1 MIRHIA
7 GIVQRKGSEDTARNR
22 GVSLNEHRQHTNKY
36 LAEEKRE
43 IARQNQILIQKIN
56 EYKSKKMTKK
66 DLKKQFKVYES
77 HKNLLR
83 KVHYET
89 SEKEKRRKE
98 KSVDLEDR
106 EDKEH
111 SD

>member
-1 MIRHIA
+1 
-7 GIVQRKGSEDTARNR
+7 
-22 GVSLNEHRQHTNKY
+22 
-36 LAEEKRE
+36 
-43 IARQNQILIQKIN
+43 
-56 EYKSKKMTKK
+56 MTKK

-98 KSVDLEDR
+98 KSVDLEHR